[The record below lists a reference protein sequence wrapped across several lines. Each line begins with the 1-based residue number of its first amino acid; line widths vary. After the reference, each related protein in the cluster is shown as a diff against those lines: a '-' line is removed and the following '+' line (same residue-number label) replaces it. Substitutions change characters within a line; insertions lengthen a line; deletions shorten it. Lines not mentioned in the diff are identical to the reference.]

1 MTKELL
7 LSQLRQG
14 KNGQQIMDILDAL
27 ASGMDCSESRQD
39 NVPTL
44 DEIEF

>member
-27 ASGMDCSESRQD
+27 TNGLDVCESSEELS
-39 NVPTL
+39 PTL
-44 DEIEF
+44 DEIQF